1 MVSIKGKQRSVLT
14 FEMKLEDSSIPQR
27 LLEEQIKVVK
37 SMISNIMEGQRET
50 DTCVVTT

>member
-14 FEMKLEDSSIPQR
+14 FEMKLEDSIPQR